1 MKNLYHQRIL
11 TAGLNIN
18 LITNS
23 SMEPILNYA
32 LSKRELKRM
41 INSGFKKFSSS
52 SDVSDLL
59 QFQGTHIPPVHVK
72 AALKSIGV
80 NYDSQAIAHLNMR
93 GGIGKT
99 TASISLASRAVQYG
113 FKTCLLDLDPQAS
126 ATYALFPGMTKEHL
140 VAADIWE
147 NCDELLH
154 ESLVEVSKDF
164 YLLPS
169 SLDNTVLDDEWDDPE
184 IQKVVVKQ
192 ILDKLKSDGF
202 ELIVIDAPPSLN
214 CIVISVIAAVDT
226 IVVPVWSDPFSVRG
240 LDILMNETAQIT
252 SAFKIEEPLIH
263 ILFALYDSRLN
274 LSKSVYQSLKK
285 KYPKHLLKS
294 RIRTSTEFSKSINKQ
309 ETIFRKNLKHVAS
322 IDYDAY
328 VREVLSLSIPSPF

>member
-1 MKNLYHQRIL
+1 M
-11 TAGLNIN
+11 
-18 LITNS
+18 
-23 SMEPILNYA
+23 NYA

-41 INSGFKKFSSS
+41 LNSGSKKFSSS
-52 SDVSDLL
+52 TKVNDLL
-59 QFQGTHIPPVHVK
+59 QNQGTHIPPEHVRS
-72 AALKSIGV
+72 AFKSAGV
-80 NYDSQAIAHLNMR
+80 SYNSQAIAHLNMR

-99 TASISLASRAVQYG
+99 TASLSLASRAVQYG

-140 VAADIWE
+140 VVADIWE
-147 NCDELLH
+147 NSEELLH

-169 SLDNTVLDDEWDDPE
+169 SLDNSVLDDEWDDPA
-184 IQKVVVKQ
+184 IQKIAVKQ
-192 ILDKLKSDGF
+192 ILDNLKSEGF
-202 ELIVIDAPPSLN
+202 NLIVIDAPPSLN

-226 IVVPVWSDPFSVRG
+226 IIVPVWSDPFSVRG
-240 LDILMNETAQIT
+240 LDILINETDQIT
-252 SAFKIEEPLIH
+252 SAFKLKEPLIH
-263 ILFALYDSRLN
+263 ILFALYDSRLK

-285 KYPKHLLKS
+285 KYPKRLLKS
-294 RIRTSTEFSKSINKQ
+294 RIRTSTEFSKSIHKQ

-328 VREVLSLSIPSPF
+328 VREVLSLSIPSPY